1 MIKGD
6 IMKNKNIN
14 NEEFTYEI
22 DYDIFTTDEIIK
34 IIGFY
39 QNVIKYQK
47 HKISKNDLKVSYLL
61 YKNTINS
68 IALEKKYNKNFLEK
82 TGISIY
88 HLIRSLDD

>member
-1 MIKGD
+1 
-6 IMKNKNIN
+6 MKAKSNSSVNY
-14 NEEFTYEI
+14 NEEVSFDI

-34 IIGFY
+34 IINFY

-47 HKISKNDLKVSYLL
+47 HKINKDSLKESYKL

-68 IALEKKYNKNFLEK
+68 IALEKKYNKSFFEK

-88 HLIRSLDD
+88 HLIKSLD